1 MDDEKLLIVNADD
14 FGLSPEANAGIVRAH
29 REGIVTSTTLMA
41 NMPGFREAVELAAG
55 CPGLGLGLHIN
66 LTDGP
71 PDSLLPG
78 LAGLMVRAWWSEAA
92 MRLGIAAQVEI
103 ALAAGV
109 RITHL
114 DSHKHVHVHPSVLSA
129 LIWAAKEYGIGA
141 VRVPVESRRCWAG
154 APLGW
159 KVRSALVSV
168 NALRVRH
175 AARREGLAVT
185 DHFVGTA
192 RTCNWDP
199 ESMAAVIDG
208 LKPGVTELMVHPDD
222 VQSLVSSEVRSAV
235 KSAGVRLMTY
245 ADLRPTS
252 YPAKP

>member
-1 MDDEKLLIVNADD
+1 MNDEKLLIVNADD
-14 FGLSPEANAGIVRAH
+14 FGLSPEANAGILRAH
-29 REGIVTSTTLMA
+29 REGIVTSATLMA

-55 CPGLGLGLHIN
+55 CPGLGLGLHVN
-66 LTDGP
+66 LTDDG
-71 PDSLLPG
+71 LLPG
-78 LAGLMVRAWWSEAA
+78 LAGLIARAWWSGAA
-92 MRLGIAAQVEI
+92 MRREIASQVEL

-109 RITHL
+109 RITHF
-114 DSHKHVHVHPSVLSA
+114 DSHKHVHVHPKVLSA

-141 VRVPVESRRCWAG
+141 VRVPAESRRYWAG

-159 KVRSALVSV
+159 RMRSALVSV

-192 RTCNWDP
+192 RTCSWTP
-199 ESMAAVIDG
+199 ESMAAVING
-208 LKPGVTELMVHPDD
+208 LKPGVTELMVHPID
-222 VQSLVSSEVRSAV
+222 VQAIVSPEVKSAV
-235 KSAGVRLMTY
+235 KAAGVRLMTY

-252 YPAKP
+252 DRQV